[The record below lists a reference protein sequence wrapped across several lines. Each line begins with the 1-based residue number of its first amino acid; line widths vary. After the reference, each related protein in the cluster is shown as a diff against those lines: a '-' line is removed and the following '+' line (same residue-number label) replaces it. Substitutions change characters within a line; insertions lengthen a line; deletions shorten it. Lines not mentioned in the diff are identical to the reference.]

1 MEKAVKKDRIPRT
14 DSIRELAE
22 FWDTHDSTD
31 YEDELVEVT
40 EPVFERSAPIEVRLQ
55 PDEAETVRE
64 LARAQGVT
72 QEQLIHDWVKQKLA
86 RPKARGSGK
95 RRPPARQKRAG
106 KK

>member
-14 DSIRELAE
+14 DSIQELAE
-22 FWDTHDSTD
+22 FWDMHDSTD

-40 EPVFERSAPIEVRLQ
+40 EPVFDRSAPIEVPLLA
-55 PDEAETVRE
+55 DEAKAVRE
-64 LARAQGVT
+64 LARAQGISK
-72 QEQLIHDWVKQKLA
+72 EQLIHEWVKQKLA

-95 RRPPARQKRAG
+95 RRPAAPRKRAG